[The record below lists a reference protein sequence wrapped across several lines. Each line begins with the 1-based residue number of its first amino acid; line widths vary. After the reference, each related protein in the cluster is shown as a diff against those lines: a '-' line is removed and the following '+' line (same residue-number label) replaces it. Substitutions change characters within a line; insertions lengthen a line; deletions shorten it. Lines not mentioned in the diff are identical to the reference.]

1 MTTVPKLGRDLREM
15 SFASAVA
22 HVIRARSTGVLEV
35 HDTLGVNR
43 AYFVDGAPQ
52 GGRLAR
58 MRHPLGRLIVDERLI
73 TEAQLNDALTSQ
85 RTSKQLLG
93 QVLVTAGLISEDAL
107 DALIKKQSQLNLF
120 SLFGA
125 REGRLSFK
133 EGAVHLTNFTPAPL
147 PPAAAVYFGLRKS
160 ASIGAID
167 GSIAR
172 FLTSGLRIRDSR
184 EDVLDDMPPAE
195 AFAIEW
201 LQRPRFA
208 GELARALP
216 LPGEAIAFLLF
227 ALDAVGALEILPP
240 RAVPLAAL

>member
-1 MTTVPKLGRDLREM
+1 M
-15 SFASAVA
+15 SFAVAVA
-22 HVIRARSTGVLEV
+22 QVIRAHSTGVLEL

-58 MRHPLGRLIVDERLI
+58 MRHPLGRLIVDEGLI
-73 TEAQLNDALTSQ
+73 TEAQLNDALASQ
-85 RTSKQLLG
+85 RASKQLLG
-93 QVLVTAGLISEDAL
+93 QVLIEAGLINESAL

-147 PPAAAVYFGLRKS
+147 PPAAAVYFGLRRS
-160 ASIGAID
+160 AGLGAIE
-167 GSIAR
+167 GSVTR
-172 FLTSGLRIRDSR
+172 FLTAGLRVYPSR

-201 LQRPRFA
+201 LQEPRFA

-216 LPGEAIAFLLF
+216 LPGHAIAFLLF
-227 ALDAVGALEILPP
+227 ALDAVGALEHLPP
-240 RAVPLAAL
+240 RSVPLATAS